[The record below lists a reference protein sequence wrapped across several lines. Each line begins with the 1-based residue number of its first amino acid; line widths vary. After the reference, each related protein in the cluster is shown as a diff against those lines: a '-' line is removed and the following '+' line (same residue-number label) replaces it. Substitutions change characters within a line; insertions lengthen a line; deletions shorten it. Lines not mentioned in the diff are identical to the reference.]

1 MATPGMT
8 VRKRLIWLAAVV
20 TVLFLS
26 VIVRVG
32 KLTIV
37 DAETLVKRGQAQWTR
52 SGTVTAERGSIL
64 DSTGGT
70 LAKNAT
76 AYIVSASPRNVRDPE
91 ALCDLLC
98 PLLNIERETVLTK
111 LKNTSYASVTLK
123 RQVTRDTVDA
133 IRDLQRENAQ
143 ALSGVTFEQDSVRFY
158 PGGASLSHV
167 LGLTN
172 IDGQGQS
179 GLEQKYDAYLAGTP
193 GRIVTEVDAKSR
205 ALPNGKSEYIPAA
218 RGADVHLTIH
228 GGVQAICERVM
239 RECLAVNHAKR
250 VMALAMEPDTGRILA
265 MAILPSM
272 DLNDPPRSDLDSLQ
286 DGMRVQAISDVYEPG
301 STFKVITAAAAID
314 AGLTNPSEGFYCSG
328 SITVDGDRI
337 RCWKN
342 SHGSESMRE
351 ALMNSCNPVFT
362 ELALRVGTDRLYQYF
377 SAFGLGRRTGV
388 DLPGESAG
396 LLIARKYV
404 KNVDLARIGFGQSI
418 TVTPLQMLN
427 AVCAVVNGGSLMRP
441 YLVEDVVAEDGT
453 VLLHNDPRVEA
464 QPISSETSAVMRE
477 LMEAV
482 VAEGGGRN
490 AQATGYRVGGKTG
503 TAQVYKNGRV
513 SHDVHIGSF
522 VGFAPADD
530 PKIAL
535 LVIVDE
541 AQVAVDYGGTTAA
554 PFAGQILSE
563 ALQAM
568 GVEPT
573 EGEEREKVAV
583 PAVKGL
589 TVSQAAKQLKEAGLR
604 YVTDGEDAYVLDQLP
619 AEGAQAYQDSIVML
633 YVSGNP
639 PPQAQE
645 FVAVPDVT
653 GMSIAEANR
662 LLTARRLSLTID
674 GTGLAKK
681 QTPQAGA
688 FVSPGE
694 SIQVTFSTR

>member
-64 DSTGGT
+64 DSSGGV
-70 LAKNAT
+70 LARNAT
-76 AYIVSASPRNVRDPE
+76 AYIVSVSPRNVKDPE

-98 PLLNIERETVLTK
+98 PMLNLERETVLTK
-111 LKNTSYASVTLK
+111 LQNKSYASVTLK

-133 IRDLQRENAQ
+133 IRDLRSEHPQ
-143 ALSGVTFEQDSVRFY
+143 ALAGVAFEQDSVRFY

-179 GLEQKYDAYLAGTP
+179 GLEQQYDAYLAGTP

-205 ALPNGKSEYIPAA
+205 ALPDGKSEYIAA
-218 RGADVHLTIH
+218 ERGSDVRLTIN
-228 GGVQAICERVM
+228 GAVQAICERAM
-239 RECLAVNHAKR
+239 RECLAVNNAKR

-265 MAILPSM
+265 VAILPSM
-272 DLNDPPRSDLDSLQ
+272 DLNDPPRGDLEALQ
-286 DGMRVQAISDVYEPG
+286 DGMRIQAISDVYEPG
-301 STFKVITAAAAID
+301 STFKVLTAAAALD
-314 AGLTNPSEGFYCSG
+314 AGVTNPSEGFYCSG

-342 SHGSESMRE
+342 SHGAESMRE

-362 ELALRVGTDRLYQYF
+362 ELALRLGTDRLYQYF
-377 SAFGLGRRTGV
+377 GAFGLGRKTGV

-418 TVTPLQMLN
+418 TVTPLQMLT
-427 AVCAVVNGGSLMRP
+427 AVCAVVNGGNLMRP
-441 YLVEDVVAEDGT
+441 YLVEDVIAADGT
-453 VLLHNDPRVEA
+453 VLRHTDPQVESH
-464 QPISSETSAVMRE
+464 PISAETSAVMRE

-490 AQATGYRVGGKTG
+490 GQAAGYRVGGKTG

-513 SHDVHIGSF
+513 AHDVHIGSF

-530 PKIAL
+530 PKIAV

-563 ALQAM
+563 SLQAM

-573 EGEEREKVAV
+573 ENENREKTAV
-583 PAVKGL
+583 PALKGL
-589 TVSQAAKQLKEAGLR
+589 TVSQAAALLKEAGLR
-604 YVTDGEDAYVLDQLP
+604 YVTDGEEEYVLDQLP
-619 AEGAQAYQDSIVML
+619 AEGAQVYKDSLVML
-633 YVSGNP
+633 YVSQNP
-639 PPQAQE
+639 PPQAEE

-662 LLTARRLSLTID
+662 LLTSRRLSLTIV

-681 QTPQAGA
+681 QSPQAGA

-694 SIQVTFSTR
+694 CIQVTFSTR